1 MVRRKII
8 IDTDCGGDDAVGIM
22 AALCHPDVEVI
33 AITTVW
39 GNVNVDQGMEN
50 MGKLLDLY
58 QLDIPFYRGA
68 ALPLLGDRETIQ
80 WGGFGQDG
88 FGDAGFPPSMRIAH
102 QSKRHAAL
110 ALVDLL
116 GSINVMDD
124 DEVYQLICLGPLT
137 NIALALRL
145 DDRIFDHLGTKE
157 YPGVVI
163 MGGTNEGKGNS
174 SMASELNFH
183 CDAEAARIVF
193 QHKGLRHPLSLV
205 SWELTVA
212 CAMPWRFFD
221 HWLNRVNTA
230 EGRRGVNQ
238 NRTQVFLEKL
248 FGRLEVFTRPHDD
261 GSRADTGDAES
272 TQDVTCVIPDA
283 VAVCVALEPSIVL
296 DQFETF
302 VTVELQGR
310 ETRGA
315 TLIDWY
321 GTEQSMAKRGRWR
334 NTNVVTKCDQDLF
347 LRMMQRIVEFEIG
360 SH

>member
-1 MVRRKII
+1 MVRRKVI

-22 AALCHPDVEVI
+22 AALVHPDVEVI

-50 MGKLLDLY
+50 IGKLLDLY

-68 ALPLLGDRETIQ
+68 SIPLLGDRETIQ
-80 WGGFGQDG
+80 WGGFGADG

-102 QSKRHAAL
+102 QSKKHAAL
-110 ALVDLL
+110 ALVEML
-116 GSINVMDD
+116 GSINVMED

-137 NIALALRL
+137 NIALALRIEPNL
-145 DDRIFDHLGTKE
+145 FHHLGSKE

-174 SMASELNFH
+174 SMASEFNFH
-183 CDAEAARIVF
+183 CDPEAARIVF
-193 QHKGLRHPLSLV
+193 QDRGLRFPISLV
-205 SWELTVA
+205 SWELTVS

-221 HWLNRVNTA
+221 LWLNRVRTA
-230 EGRRGVNQ
+230 DGERKSINQ
-238 NRTQVFLEKL
+238 NRSQTFLEKL
-248 FGRLEVFTRPHDD
+248 FQRLEVFTRPHDD
-261 GSRADTGDAES
+261 GTKADTGDAES

-283 VAVCVALEPSIVL
+283 VAVCVALEPSFVQ

-302 VTVELQGR
+302 VTIELQGK

-321 GTEQSMAKRGRWR
+321 GTDQSMAKKGRWR
-334 NTNVVTKCDQDLF
+334 NCNVVTKCDQESF
-347 LRMMQRIVEFEIG
+347 LRLMQAIVDFQL
-360 SH
+360 